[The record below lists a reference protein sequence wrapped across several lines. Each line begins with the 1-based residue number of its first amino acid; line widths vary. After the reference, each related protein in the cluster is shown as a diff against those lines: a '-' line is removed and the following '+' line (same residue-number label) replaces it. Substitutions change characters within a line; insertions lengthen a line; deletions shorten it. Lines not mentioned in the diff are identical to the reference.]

1 MPKKPRPRKFL
12 LCLSEDEWEAIESMA
27 KSEGLTRSDLFR
39 LKTIYRRLPRRTTTI
54 AAQTYWQ
61 LARIGNNLNQLT
73 RAVNSAIKQGWQ
85 QPPAD
90 PSLLEELK
98 TLLNQVRRELVEL
111 DLIEQLDSEEAS
123 NWESLL
129 GTDSSSESAD
139 GRGKGK

>member
-1 MPKKPRPRKFL
+1 
-12 LCLSEDEWEAIESMA
+12 MA

-73 RAVNSAIKQGWQ
+73 RAVNSAIKLGWQ
-85 QPPAD
+85 SPPAD

-98 TLLNQVRRELVEL
+98 VLLKQVRRELVEL
-111 DLIEQLDSEEAS
+111 DLTEQLDEEEAS
-123 NWESLL
+123 DWESLL
-129 GTDSSSESAD
+129 GTDSSSKE
-139 GRGKGK
+139 R